1 MVSHPT
7 ALTCKEVVELVTE
20 LLDDA
25 MPAEDRAR
33 LEQHLLVCPPCTLH
47 IRQVKS
53 TIDLAAALHA
63 AAVPSPSVVE
73 LFRAWKR
80 K

>member
-1 MVSHPT
+1 MVHHPT

-25 MPAEDRAR
+25 MSPDDRAR

-47 IRQVKS
+47 IRQVRS
-53 TIDLAAALHA
+53 TIDIAGGLRAP
-63 AAVPSPSVVE
+63 AVPAASIVE
-73 LFRAWKR
+73 LFRAWKP